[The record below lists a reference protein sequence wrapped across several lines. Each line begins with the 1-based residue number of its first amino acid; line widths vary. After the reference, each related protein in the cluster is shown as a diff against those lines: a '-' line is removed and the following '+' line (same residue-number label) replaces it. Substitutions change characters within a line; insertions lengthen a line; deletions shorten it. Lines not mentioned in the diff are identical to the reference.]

1 MIRTVNLLDYLPPF
15 MREYRELQYIMS
27 AEQPECQ
34 VLCDSSETVK
44 DNQFITT
51 SNENGIA
58 RFEKMLG
65 ITPVSGEPLS
75 DRKAKALA
83 KWIDSIP
90 YTMEVLKKK
99 LDALFG
105 EGNHTETLDNANFTI
120 SVDVEISGSSL
131 IQTLDELLTNILPA
145 NLLWDTMYT
154 GISDIEFE
162 TELELFEA
170 NYPYSGQYLCGQWP
184 EGVSA

>member
-1 MIRTVNLLDYLPPF
+1 MIRTVKLLDYLPPF
-15 MREYRELQYIMS
+15 MREYREMQYIMT

-34 VLCDSSETVK
+34 ALCDSSETIK

-51 SNENGIA
+51 SNENGIS

-65 ITPVSGEPLS
+65 ITPLSGETLS

-83 KWIDSIP
+83 KWIDGIP
-90 YTMEVLKKK
+90 YTMEVLSRK
-99 LDALFG
+99 LDVLFG
-105 EGNHTETLDNANFTI
+105 VGNHTETLDNENFTI

-131 IQTLDELLTNILPA
+131 IRTLDELLTNILPA

-162 TELELFEA
+162 TVLELYETD
-170 NYPYSGQYLCGQWP
+170 YPFCGQYLCGQWP
-184 EGVSA
+184 EGASA